1 MAPAEIFVSNNPIIT
16 VSQLAGTVY
25 KSLFALDV
33 LGNAV
38 VGTSPIVA
46 LLNSVAII
54 TPYNA
59 TAIAMAKDSEAA
71 LTEAQVSPPVLPD
84 CLDKY

>member
-1 MAPAEIFVSNNPIIT
+1 M
-16 VSQLAGTVY
+16 SQLAGTVY
-25 KSLFALDV
+25 KSLLALLV
-33 LGNAV
+33 FGNAV

-71 LTEAQVSPPVLPD
+71 LTSAQVKPPVFPD
-84 CLDKY
+84 